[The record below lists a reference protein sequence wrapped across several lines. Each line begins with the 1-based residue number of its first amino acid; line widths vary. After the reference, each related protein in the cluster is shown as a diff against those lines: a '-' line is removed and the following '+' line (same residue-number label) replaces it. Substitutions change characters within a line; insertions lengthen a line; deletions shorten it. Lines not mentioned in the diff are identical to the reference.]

1 MKFIKPSFKIISE
14 KNQLKN
20 VEYFGRICYRSE
32 DKITPDS
39 YKTFVKGLIK
49 RGHLAVTEHANY
61 TFKVD
66 KEWFEGA
73 NYLWAY
79 LINTPAVKMFDD
91 PENFYIVLNLRH
103 IIESRENGIYD
114 FCTALDSNT
123 KNIISEP
130 QVTHEYNSHIKLD
143 MNNKNNLNTFI
154 SVEFNIARGIWDE
167 LARHRI
173 GGMNAESSRYCMY
186 ADDKFGNELKVAIPY
201 WFDKAGVFKKAF
213 WKLNWKIKEW
223 SYKICTKVFKMQAQ
237 EARGILGLDY
247 LIKCGYTAS
256 IDQWK
261 KIMKL
266 RLHTSA
272 HPDIREIMGQLAD
285 ELEKQGIKVRGE
297 K

>member
-1 MKFIKPSFKIISE
+1 MKFIKPSFKIINE
-14 KNQLKN
+14 TNQLKTI
-20 VEYFGRICYRSE
+20 EYFGRICYRSE
-32 DKITPDS
+32 GKITSDS

-61 TFKVD
+61 TFKISKADFKSVRHLT
-66 KEWFEGA
+66 EE
-73 NYLWAY
+73 
-79 LINTPAVKMFDD
+79 LINLPAVKMFDD
-91 PENFYIVLNLRH
+91 EENYYIVLNLRH
-103 IIESRENGIYD
+103 ILELRENTSLD
-114 FCTALDSNT
+114 FSVALDSRTKEVINEKQLNT
-123 KNIISEP
+123 DPI
-130 QVTHEYNSHIKLD
+130 IKLTP
-143 MNNKNNLNTFI
+143 NGTNELNTFI

-237 EARGILGLDY
+237 EVRGILGLDY

>member
-1 MKFIKPSFKIISE
+1 MKFIEPSFKIIEE

-20 VEYFGRICYRSE
+20 IEYFGRICYRSE
-32 DKITPDS
+32 NKITPDS
-39 YKTFVKGLIK
+39 YKTFVKSLIK
-49 RGHLAVTEHANY
+49 SGHLAVTEHANY
-61 TFKVD
+61 TFKISKNCD
-66 KEWFEGA
+66 GTINFIP
-73 NYLWAY
+73 
-79 LINTPAVKMFDD
+79 LINLPAVKMFEDED
-91 PENFYIVLNLRH
+91 NYYIVLNLRH
-103 IIESRENGIYD
+103 IIELRDNTNLNFGI
-114 FCTALDSNT
+114 ALDSKTKEVIDEKQLNT
-123 KNIISEP
+123 IPMIKLSPNN
-130 QVTHEYNSHIKLD
+130 THE
-143 MNNKNNLNTFI
+143 LNTFI

-186 ADDKFGNELKVAIPY
+186 SDDKFSNELKVAIPY
-201 WFDKAGVFKKAF
+201 WFAKAGFFKKAF

-223 SYKICTKVFKMQAQ
+223 SYKICTKLFKMQAQ

-266 RLHTSA
+266 RLHSSA
-272 HPDIREIMGQLAD
+272 HPDIRNIMGKLCD
-285 ELEKQGIKVRGE
+285 ELENQGIKLREV